1 MRVPKSWRIKTLK
14 KTEGHVVKYVTD
26 GQHKI
31 DLARFIELLGE
42 LDDTF
47 VLNRK
52 LRIVMDNCWLE
63 PRVLHTKGYCTWA
76 KYVYRS
82 NKHIAKIRCA
92 DAPRSR
98 AGRTER
104 GAA

>member
-1 MRVPKSWRIKTLK
+1 MRTPKSWRTKTLK

-26 GQHKI
+26 GTHKI
-31 DLARFIELLGE
+31 DLARFIEILGE

-47 VLNRK
+47 VLNHK

-76 KYVYRS
+76 KYTFRS
-82 NKHIAKIRCA
+82 NKHIAKINCA
-92 DAPRSR
+92 GDTRFRA
-98 AGRTER
+98 AGRER